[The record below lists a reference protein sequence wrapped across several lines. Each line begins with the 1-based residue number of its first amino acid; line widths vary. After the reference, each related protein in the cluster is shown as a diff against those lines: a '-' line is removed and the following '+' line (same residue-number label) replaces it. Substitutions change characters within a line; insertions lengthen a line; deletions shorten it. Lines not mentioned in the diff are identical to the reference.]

1 MSSPMRIAFVLAIAL
16 PPLGCISELEPD
28 VGAVRAG
35 VCKPEDTDPEHDVS
49 FMEDLKPMFERP
61 RGEPGCGCH
70 LPSSPRPIG
79 IELSGLDLS
88 SPATLLQGGNQSAD
102 MNVVPG
108 DPCASILVQK
118 VSSEPPFGARM
129 PSSGPP
135 YWSPKDRDLLSDWIA
150 EGARDN

>member
-1 MSSPMRIAFVLAIAL
+1 MNLPKRIACSLALAL
-16 PPLGCISELEPD
+16 LPLGCIAKLEPD

-35 VCKPEDTDPEHDVS
+35 VCKPEDTDPQHDVS
-49 FMEDLKPMFERP
+49 FKEDVLPMFERP

-79 IELSGLDLS
+79 IELSGLNLS
-88 SPATLLQGGNQSAD
+88 SPAALLQGGNQSAD
-102 MNVVPG
+102 QNVVPG
-108 DPCASILVQK
+108 DPCASIIVQK